1 MTFVWQLMMH
11 RMTRA
16 EHQARADVL
25 VVGAGPAGATAAR
38 TLAAA
43 GVSTMLLDRAA
54 FPRHKPCGGALSAR
68 VTGRFPYLQPA
79 LHRIATHWISRL
91 HLEGPA
97 GGSVTLE
104 SDTPAALMIRRIEF
118 DALLAAL
125 AGEAGA
131 RMVAG
136 AEVAQARQDADHV
149 AVTTRD
155 GRSFSGRY
163 LIACDG
169 VHSVTARKLGIVDAW
184 PRNAL
189 AIDMMEET
197 PNGNLHARDPRC
209 LWVQYGCRA
218 PGLNGSTALWE
229 GYGYVFPKR
238 DHVNVGIGYLLPAYR
253 AASQGPAYAS
263 HRAFVERLRARG
275 IVEGESQR
283 GCFTPFLIPVSGP
296 RRLVSKGRVLLA
308 GDAAGF
314 VHGLTAEGIY
324 YAMVSGDLAARTII
338 EALHS
343 NGSRHAPDLS
353 GYSRA
358 CSAEIGQELRDS
370 VLLQRYM
377 FSRPHRL
384 DAAVAGASSND
395 TVSSAAVRYLA
406 GHGSYRSVREL
417 VVSRNP
423 GLVLS
428 LAVDALRRQWRLW
441 RSLRA

>member
-1 MTFVWQLMMH
+1 VTFVWQLMIH

-16 EHQARADVL
+16 DQAAQADVL

-43 GVSTMLLDRAA
+43 GVSTVLLDRAA

-68 VTGRFPYLQPA
+68 VTGRFPYLETA

-91 HLEGPA
+91 HLEGPSGA
-97 GGSVTLE
+97 SLDLR
-104 SDTPAALMIRRIEF
+104 SDTPAALMIRRLEF
-118 DALLAAL
+118 DALLATL
-125 AGEAGA
+125 ACESGA
-131 RMVAG
+131 RMIAG
-136 AEVAQARQDADHV
+136 AEVAQATQDADTV

-169 VHSVTARKLGIVDAW
+169 VHSTTARRLGIVDTW

-197 PNGNLHARDPRC
+197 PNGSLRAEDPGC
-209 LWVQYGCRA
+209 LWVQYGCPA
-218 PGLNGSTALWE
+218 PGMNGSRALWE

-238 DHVNVGIGYLLPAYR
+238 DHINVGIGYLLPAYR
-253 AASQGPAYAS
+253 AASREPAYAS
-263 HRAFVERLRARG
+263 HRAFVERLKTQG
-275 IVEGESQR
+275 IVRGESQR
-283 GCFTPFLIPVSGP
+283 RCFTPFLIPVSGP
-296 RRLVSKGRVLLA
+296 RRVLSARRVLLA

-338 EALHS
+338 DALS
-343 NGSRHAPDLS
+343 TNGRRRAPDLS

-358 CSAEIGQELRDS
+358 WRAEIGQELRDS

-377 FSRPHRL
+377 FARPDRI
-384 DAAVAGASSND
+384 DAVVAGASGNS
-395 TVSSAAVRYLA
+395 TVSNAAVRYLA
-406 GHGSYRSVREL
+406 GDVSYRSVREL
-417 VVSRNP
+417 VLSRNP
-423 GLVLS
+423 GIVIS
-428 LAVDALRRQWRLW
+428 LAADALMRQWRLW
-441 RSLRA
+441 RSLRP